1 MSWNVQSPARAIAP
15 AGWRLAL
22 ALLAAAILALIPVG
36 IPPAAQA
43 ATGDIGF
50 SGPSTTG
57 AGNAPTG
64 QKPESKL
71 WWNDGRWW
79 ASMFDSTS
87 QDWHIFYL
95 NRSASPEAWVDTGTT
110 IDPRASSRADTL
122 WDGSRLYVA
131 SHIYASSNTAV
142 TSGQPAH
149 LYRFSYDSATKKYT
163 LDAGFPATIT
173 DYSSETMTLDKD
185 STGRLWATWAQGQA
199 VYVNASSTSDST
211 WGSPFKL
218 PTANAGNLT
227 ADDIPSL
234 VAFSNQIGI
243 MWTNQTSSAVYFSTH
258 ANSDTVTTWGPE
270 RAITVPGPK
279 QADDHL
285 NIKALQSDS
294 SGRVFAV
301 IKTGLDELAGV
312 GSSAPQIVVLA
323 RNTSTGAWS
332 RATFATVADCH
343 TRPVL
348 MLDSTNNLLHVFAT
362 APDSGCPFS
371 GAVGSIFE
379 KTSPMDNLS
388 FTSGRGTPVMRDVTS
403 PNLNN
408 VSGSK
413 QTVNATTG
421 LVMLASN
428 DSTNRYWFS
437 DKSLGSA
444 APALKASFTASP
456 VSGQAPLTVK
466 FQDTSTGAPTSW
478 SWNFGDGTTSA
489 SQNPSHTY
497 TSAGSYT
504 VSLTARDGN
513 GSDSVTKSG
522 LISVAGSTS
531 NGSVSAGASTT
542 SNAGTATSTVSL
554 AKPNGVVDGD
564 ILIAQITADQLPSIS
579 TTPSSWSAL
588 PGVPALS
595 IGSGARVFSYY
606 HKVASASSE
615 PSSWSWQLSAAQ
627 KWGGGVTAYQG
638 VNTTSPFSGDGTS
651 KVDSS
656 YAAISLAV
664 PGVTTASSG
673 SMVVTGLG
681 CDCSSFTASPPSGST
696 KPWESAGGQYASEA
710 YDAKASAS
718 STGPLTWTFGSARAV
733 AGWAIALQPA
743 D

>member
-1 MSWNVQSPARAIAP
+1 MSWSAQSSARAIAP
-15 AGWRLAL
+15 AHWRQAL
-22 ALLAAAILALIPVG
+22 ALLATAVLALIAMG
-36 IPPAAQA
+36 LPPAARA
-43 ATGDIGF
+43 ATGDIGLP
-50 SGPSTTG
+50 GPSSSG
-57 AGNAPTG
+57 AGAAPTG

-79 ASMFDSTS
+79 ASMFDSVS

-95 NRSASPEAWVDTGTT
+95 NRSASPKAWVDTGTT
-110 IDPRASSRADTL
+110 IDARANSRADTL

-131 SHIYASSNTAV
+131 SHVYASSNTAV
-142 TSGQPAH
+142 SSGQPAR
-149 LYRFSYDSATKKYT
+149 LYRYSYDAAAKKYT
-163 LDAGFPATIT
+163 LDSGFPTTIT

-185 STGRLWATWAQGQA
+185 STGRLWATWAQSQA
-199 VYVNASSTSDST
+199 VYVNASSSSGTS

-218 PTANAGNLT
+218 PTTNAGNLN

-234 VAFSNQIGI
+234 VAFSNKIGV
-243 MWTNQTSSAVYFSTH
+243 MWSNQTSSTVYFSTH
-258 ANSDTVTTWGPE
+258 TNSDPVTTWGAE
-270 RAITVPGPK
+270 QAVTVPGPK

-285 NIKALQSDS
+285 NIKSLQSDS
-294 SGRVFAV
+294 TGRVFAV
-301 IKTGLDELAGV
+301 IKTGLDELASA
-312 GSSAPQIVVLA
+312 GSTAPEIVVLA
-323 RNTSTGAWS
+323 RNVSTGGWS
-332 RATFATVADCH
+332 RATFGTVADCH

-348 MLDSTNNLLHVFAT
+348 MLDSTNNLLRVFAT

-403 PNLNN
+403 ANLNN

-437 DKSLGSA
+437 DRSLGSA
-444 APALKASFTASP
+444 APAPTASFTASP
-456 VSGQAPLTVK
+456 VSGQAPLTVS
-466 FQDTSTGAPTSW
+466 FHDTSVGAPTAW
-478 SWNFGDGTTSA
+478 SWNFGDGTTST
-489 SQNPSHTY
+489 SQHPSHTY
-497 TSAGSYT
+497 TSADSYT
-504 VSLTARDGN
+504 VSLTARN
-513 GSDSVTKSG
+513 ASGSNTVSKSG
-522 LISVAGSTS
+522 LITVAGSTS
-531 NGSVSAGASTT
+531 TGSVTAGASTT

-554 AKPNGVVDGD
+554 TKPSGVVNGD

-579 TTPSSWSAL
+579 TTPSGWSAL

-595 IGSGARVFSYY
+595 IGSGARVFTYY
-606 HKVASASSE
+606 HKVVTASSE

-627 KWGGGVTAYQG
+627 KWGGGVTVYHG
-638 VNTTSPFSGDGTS
+638 VSATTPFSGNGTS

-656 YAAISLAV
+656 YAATSLAV
-664 PGVTTASSG
+664 PGVTTANSG
-673 SMVVTGLG
+673 SMVVSGLG

-696 KPWESAGGQYASEA
+696 KPWEATAGQYASEA
-710 YDAKASAS
+710 YAAKASAG
-718 STGPLTWTFGSARAV
+718 STGALTWTFGTARGV

-743 D
+743 G